1 VTKETQPELAGIP
14 PKPLD
19 PFAAAVIAAQEAVAT
34 AKELLDLAKIEMV
47 ESMKKA
53 TITQYCYVTDE
64 GDGKIFQID
73 TTESLKV
80 KKEA

>member
-1 VTKETQPELAGIP
+1 MTEKQSELAGIP

-19 PFAAAVIAAQEAVAT
+19 PFAAAVIAAQEAVTT

-47 ESMKKA
+47 ESMKRA
-53 TITQYCYVTDE
+53 TITQYCYVNDE
-64 GDGKIFQID
+64 GAGKIFEID
-73 TTESLKV
+73 LKESLKV